1 MNLAIPVLTFLGVAG
16 FMQNRR
22 KRCTGCR
29 RNVRVAGMVGA
40 CCKGCADG
48 HKCDSEEDEE
58 EAVDE
63 EEAAEYQGTGD
74 EAVGE
79 YRSRYKSKRRRF

>member
-22 KRCTGCR
+22 QKCTTCR

-40 CCKGCADG
+40 CCKSCADG

-58 EAVDE
+58 EEPHVS
-63 EEAAEYQGTGD
+63 GD
-74 EAVGE
+74 AAVGE

>member
-22 KRCTGCR
+22 QRCTGCR

-40 CCKGCADG
+40 CCKSCADG
-48 HKCDSEEDEE
+48 HKCDSD
-58 EAVDE
+58 VDE
-63 EEAAEYQGTGD
+63 EEEPSYHDVAGQ
-74 EAVGE
+74 
-79 YRSRYKSKRRRF
+79 RSRYKNKRRRF